1 MNTHSITR
9 PARTALL
16 AATVAPFAV
25 LLSLVTAQPAS
36 AAIAQNISGRPGAVS
51 LNGPLITGR
60 DIMYYNG
67 YAGSYYTRTFSTA
80 GVKVAPSR
88 AYAGTQRVQG
98 RYALQ
103 RWVNGGWQ
111 NVQFSGV
118 YTGTVAGTGR
128 LTIPAVSFS
137 NPPQYIGRF
146 AYRIRVSLV
155 WTKASTGATI
165 GMENVVS
172 SNYSDN
178 QCATRFISCQVYTDS
193 IVM

>member
-1 MNTHSITR
+1 MNTTSITR
-9 PARTALL
+9 TARTGMVAATL
-16 AATVAPFAV
+16 AAFAM
-25 LLSLVTAQPAS
+25 LLSVLAAQPAS
-36 AAIAQNISGRPGAVS
+36 AAVAQNVSGRPGSVS
-51 LNGPLITGR
+51 LNGPMITGR

-103 RWVNGGWQ
+103 RWVNGGWE
-111 NVQFSGV
+111 NVQFSGA
-118 YTGTVAGTGR
+118 YTGTVYGTGR
-128 LTIPAVSFS
+128 LTIPSVSFS

-146 AYRIRVSLV
+146 PYRIRVSLV

-172 SNYSDN
+172 SSYSDN
-178 QCATRFISCQVYTDS
+178 QCSTRFIACSVYTDS